1 MKALSTSLIKR
12 WKKLLE
18 TGERTEK
25 GGEKSKERNGEKER
39 KVEKEKKGK
48 EEKERKK
55 VKVDAKEAARD
66 SAREQTK
73 DSYTGDEVRDRW
85 LSKKRRKK
93 FTWKVATRCRD
104 LLLTAIWGEEMLVD
118 GGL

>member
-1 MKALSTSLIKR
+1 M
-12 WKKLLE
+12 E

-48 EEKERKK
+48 EGKK

-85 LSKKRRKK
+85 LSKRGEKK

>member
-1 MKALSTSLIKR
+1 M
-12 WKKLLE
+12 E

-48 EEKERKK
+48 EGKK

-93 FTWKVATRCRD
+93 IHLESCYQVQRPSAHCY
-104 LLLTAIWGEEMLVD
+104 L
-118 GGL
+118 GGGDAC

>member
-48 EEKERKK
+48 EEKEGKK

-93 FTWKVATRCRD
+93 IHLESCYQVQRPSAHCY
-104 LLLTAIWGEEMLVD
+104 L
-118 GGL
+118 GGGDAC

>member
-93 FTWKVATRCRD
+93 IHLESCYQVQRPSAHCY
-104 LLLTAIWGEEMLVD
+104 L
-118 GGL
+118 GGGDAC

>member
-48 EEKERKK
+48 EGKK

-93 FTWKVATRCRD
+93 IHLESCYQVQRPSAHCY
-104 LLLTAIWGEEMLVD
+104 L
-118 GGL
+118 GGGDAC

>member
-48 EEKERKK
+48 EGKK

-73 DSYTGDEVRDRW
+73 DSCTGDEVRDRW

-93 FTWKVATRCRD
+93 IHLESCYQVQRPSAHCY
-104 LLLTAIWGEEMLVD
+104 L
-118 GGL
+118 GGGDAC

>member
-48 EEKERKK
+48 EGKK

-85 LSKKRRKK
+85 LSKKRREKIHLESCYQ
-93 FTWKVATRCRD
+93 VQRPSAHCY
-104 LLLTAIWGEEMLVD
+104 L
-118 GGL
+118 GGGDAC

>member
-1 MKALSTSLIKR
+1 M
-12 WKKLLE
+12 E

-39 KVEKEKKGK
+39 KGK
-48 EEKERKK
+48 EEKVGKK

-93 FTWKVATRCRD
+93 IHLESCYQVQRPSAHCY
-104 LLLTAIWGEEMLVD
+104 L
-118 GGL
+118 GGGDAC